1 MSRPAGTAVLIRYSA
16 DSQPDPVT
24 GKVYKDTFERYEF
37 YQNGTEAVVTP
48 GRPGRRRQRGS
59 VAHGHQLVPVAAVT
73 VLRARELYRF
83 YRVGDEETLA
93 LRGVSLA
100 VPGGK
105 LLTVAGPSG
114 SGKSTLLACL
124 AGLDE
129 PDGGSVYIR
138 ETRISHRPEHERS
151 ALRARHIGTLFQS
164 ANLLEHLTVR
174 RNLELVQ
181 RIARASDRAGSHRPS
196 VDALLDAV
204 GLTRRSGARPSEL
217 SGGEAVR
224 AGLAVALANN
234 PDVLVADEPTGE
246 LDGKTEADVL
256 RLIRDQADRGTAVV
270 LASHS
275 AAVAAMADEVIQLK
289 DGQRQ
294 T

>member
-1 MSRPAGTAVLIRYSA
+1 
-16 DSQPDPVT
+16 
-24 GKVYKDTFERYEF
+24 
-37 YQNGTEAVVTP
+37 
-48 GRPGRRRQRGS
+48 
-59 VAHGHQLVPVAAVT
+59 VT

-105 LLTVAGPSG
+105 LVTVAGPSG

-129 PDGGSVYIR
+129 PDGGSVYVLQ
-138 ETRISHRPEHERS
+138 TRISHRPERERS

-174 RNLELVQ
+174 RNIELAQ
-181 RIARASDRAGSHRPS
+181 RIARAHDRRRDRPR
-196 VDALLDAV
+196 VDTLLDAV
-204 GLTRRSGARPSEL
+204 GLTPRSGARPSEL

-234 PDVLVADEPTGE
+234 PDLLVADEPTGE
-246 LDGKTEADVL
+246 LDGETEADVL
-256 RLIRDQADRGTAVV
+256 RLIRNQADRGTAVIV
-270 LASHS
+270 ASHS
-275 AAVAAMADEVIQLK
+275 AAVAAMADEVIHLK

>member
-1 MSRPAGTAVLIRYSA
+1 M
-16 DSQPDPVT
+16 
-24 GKVYKDTFERYEF
+24 
-37 YQNGTEAVVTP
+37 
-48 GRPGRRRQRGS
+48 RGS
-59 VAHGHQLVPVAAVT
+59 T
-73 VLRARELYRF
+73 AR
-83 YRVGDEETLA
+83 G
-93 LRGVSLA
+93 
-100 VPGGK
+100 
-105 LLTVAGPSG
+105 
-114 SGKSTLLACL
+114 
-124 AGLDE
+124 
-129 PDGGSVYIR
+129 
-138 ETRISHRPEHERS
+138 S

-181 RIARASDRAGSHRPS
+181 RIARASDRRRDRPDI
-196 VDALLDAV
+196 DALLDAV
-204 GLTRRSGARPSEL
+204 GLIRRSGARPSEL

-256 RLIRDQADRGTAVV
+256 RLIRDRADRGTAVIV
-270 LASHS
+270 ASHS

>member
-1 MSRPAGTAVLIRYSA
+1 M
-16 DSQPDPVT
+16 
-24 GKVYKDTFERYEF
+24 
-37 YQNGTEAVVTP
+37 
-48 GRPGRRRQRGS
+48 
-59 VAHGHQLVPVAAVT
+59 T

-181 RIARASDRAGSHRPS
+181 RIARARDRPSHRRS

-234 PDVLVADEPTGE
+234 PAVLVADEPTGE
-246 LDGKTEADVL
+246 LDGTSEAEVL
-256 RLIRDQADRGTAVV
+256 RLIRDQADQGTAVV

>member
-1 MSRPAGTAVLIRYSA
+1 
-16 DSQPDPVT
+16 
-24 GKVYKDTFERYEF
+24 
-37 YQNGTEAVVTP
+37 
-48 GRPGRRRQRGS
+48 
-59 VAHGHQLVPVAAVT
+59 VATVT

-83 YRVGDEETLA
+83 YRAGEEETLA
-93 LRGVSLA
+93 LRGVSIA
-100 VPGGK
+100 VPAGR

-129 PDGGSVYIR
+129 PDGGSVYVR
-138 ETRISHRPEHERS
+138 EVRISHRPEHERS

-164 ANLLEHLTVR
+164 ANLLEHLTIR

-181 RIARASDRAGSHRPS
+181 RLAGARDRDRA
-196 VDALLDAV
+196 DALLEAV

-224 AGLAVALANN
+224 AGLAVALAND
-234 PDVLVADEPTGE
+234 PDVLIADEPTGE
-246 LDGKTEADVL
+246 LDGQSEAEVL
-256 RLIRDQADRGTAVV
+256 RLIRDQADRGKSVV

-275 AAVAAMADEVIQLK
+275 AAVAAMADQVIQLR
-289 DGQRQ
+289 DGQVQ
-294 T
+294 P

>member
-1 MSRPAGTAVLIRYSA
+1 
-16 DSQPDPVT
+16 
-24 GKVYKDTFERYEF
+24 
-37 YQNGTEAVVTP
+37 
-48 GRPGRRRQRGS
+48 
-59 VAHGHQLVPVAAVT
+59 VAEVT

-83 YRVGDEETLA
+83 YRAGDEETLA

-105 LLTVAGPSG
+105 LVTVAGPSG

-138 ETRISHRPEHERS
+138 ETRISHRPERERS

-181 RIARASDRAGSHRPS
+181 RLVRARDRPNHRRS

-234 PDVLVADEPTGE
+234 PAVLVADEPTGE
-246 LDGKTEADVL
+246 LDGTTEAEVL
-256 RLIRDQADRGTAVV
+256 RLIRDQADQGTAVV

-275 AAVAAMADEVIQLK
+275 AAVAVMADEVIQLK

>member
-1 MSRPAGTAVLIRYSA
+1 
-16 DSQPDPVT
+16 
-24 GKVYKDTFERYEF
+24 
-37 YQNGTEAVVTP
+37 
-48 GRPGRRRQRGS
+48 
-59 VAHGHQLVPVAAVT
+59 VT

-105 LLTVAGPSG
+105 LVTVAGPSG

-181 RIARASDRAGSHRPS
+181 RIARASNRADARPS

-224 AGLAVALANN
+224 AGLAAALANN

-256 RLIRDQADRGTAVV
+256 RLIRDRADRGTAVIV
-270 LASHS
+270 ASHS

>member
-1 MSRPAGTAVLIRYSA
+1 
-16 DSQPDPVT
+16 
-24 GKVYKDTFERYEF
+24 
-37 YQNGTEAVVTP
+37 
-48 GRPGRRRQRGS
+48 
-59 VAHGHQLVPVAAVT
+59 VT

-83 YRVGDEETLA
+83 YRAGDEETLA

-105 LLTVAGPSG
+105 LVTVAGPSG

-181 RIARASDRAGSHRPS
+181 RIARASDRRRDRPDI
-196 VDALLDAV
+196 DALLDAV
-204 GLTRRSGARPSEL
+204 GLIRRSGARPSEL

-270 LASHS
+270 VASHS

>member
-1 MSRPAGTAVLIRYSA
+1 
-16 DSQPDPVT
+16 
-24 GKVYKDTFERYEF
+24 
-37 YQNGTEAVVTP
+37 
-48 GRPGRRRQRGS
+48 
-59 VAHGHQLVPVAAVT
+59 VAHGHELVPVAAVT

-100 VPGGK
+100 VPSGK
-105 LLTVAGPSG
+105 LVTVAGPSG

-138 ETRISHRPEHERS
+138 ETSISHRPEHERS
-151 ALRARHIGTLFQS
+151 ALRARHIGMLFQS
-164 ANLLEHLTVR
+164 ANLLEHLTIR

-181 RIARASDRAGSHRPS
+181 RITRASNRGGARPS

-224 AGLAVALANN
+224 AGLAAALANN

-256 RLIRDQADRGTAVV
+256 RLIRDQADQGMAVIV
-270 LASHS
+270 ASHS
-275 AAVAAMADEVIQLK
+275 AAVAAMADEVIHLK

>member
-1 MSRPAGTAVLIRYSA
+1 VAYGH
-16 DSQPDPVT
+16 
-24 GKVYKDTFERYEF
+24 EF
-37 YQNGTEAVVTP
+37 
-48 GRPGRRRQRGS
+48 
-59 VAHGHQLVPVAAVT
+59 VPVAALT

-100 VPGGK
+100 VPAGQVV
-105 LLTVAGPSG
+105 TVAGPSG

-129 PDGGSVYIR
+129 PDGGSVYVLQ
-138 ETRISHRPEHERS
+138 TRISHRPEHERS

-181 RIARASDRAGSHRPS
+181 RIARARDRPEDRQRI
-196 VDALLDAV
+196 DALLDAV
-204 GLTRRSGARPSEL
+204 GLTQRSRARPSEL

-246 LDGKTEADVL
+246 LDGKTEAEVL

-294 T
+294 A

>member
-1 MSRPAGTAVLIRYSA
+1 M
-16 DSQPDPVT
+16 
-24 GKVYKDTFERYEF
+24 
-37 YQNGTEAVVTP
+37 
-48 GRPGRRRQRGS
+48 
-59 VAHGHQLVPVAAVT
+59 T
-73 VLRARELYRF
+73 VLRARDLYRF

-93 LRGVSLA
+93 LRGVSVAVAAGELLA
-100 VPGGK
+100 IS
-105 LLTVAGPSG
+105 GPSG

-129 PDGGSVYIR
+129 PDGGSVYVH
-138 ETRISHRPEHERS
+138 ENRISHRPEQERS

-174 RNLELVQ
+174 RNIELVQ
-181 RIARASDRAGSHRPS
+181 RIAGRRDRARA
-196 VDALLDAV
+196 DALLDAV

-246 LDGKTEADVL
+246 LDGQTEAEVL
-256 RLIRDQADRGTAVV
+256 RLIRDQADQGTAVV
-270 LASHS
+270 VASHS
-275 AAVAAMADEVIQLK
+275 AAVAAMADQLIRLK
-289 DGQRQ
+289 DGNMEQ
-294 T
+294 

>member
-1 MSRPAGTAVLIRYSA
+1 M
-16 DSQPDPVT
+16 
-24 GKVYKDTFERYEF
+24 
-37 YQNGTEAVVTP
+37 
-48 GRPGRRRQRGS
+48 
-59 VAHGHQLVPVAAVT
+59 T
-73 VLRARELYRF
+73 VLRAHELYRF
-83 YRVGDEETLA
+83 YRVGEEETLA
-93 LRGVSLA
+93 LRGVSIA
-100 VPGGK
+100 VPAGN
-105 LLTVAGPSG
+105 LLAVAGPSG

-129 PDGGSVYIR
+129 PDGGSVYVH
-138 ETRISHRPEHERS
+138 ESRISHRPEGERS
-151 ALRARHIGTLFQS
+151 KLRARHIGTLFQT

-174 RNLELVQ
+174 RNLDLVQ
-181 RIARASDRAGSHRPS
+181 HIAGARDCDRAE
-196 VDALLDAV
+196 ALLAAV
-204 GLTRRSGARPSEL
+204 GLSRRGGARPSEL

-246 LDGKTEADVL
+246 LDGTTEAEVL

>member
-1 MSRPAGTAVLIRYSA
+1 M
-16 DSQPDPVT
+16 
-24 GKVYKDTFERYEF
+24 
-37 YQNGTEAVVTP
+37 
-48 GRPGRRRQRGS
+48 
-59 VAHGHQLVPVAAVT
+59 T

-93 LRGVSLA
+93 LRGVSLI
-100 VPGGK
+100 VPAGK
-105 LLTVAGPSG
+105 VVTVAGPSG

-129 PDGGSVYIR
+129 PDGGSVYVLQ
-138 ETRISHRPEHERS
+138 TRISHRPERERS

-181 RIARASDRAGSHRPS
+181 RIARARDRPSHRRS

-246 LDGKTEADVL
+246 LDGTTEAEVL
-256 RLIRDQADRGTAVV
+256 RLIRDQADQGTAVV

>member
-1 MSRPAGTAVLIRYSA
+1 M
-16 DSQPDPVT
+16 
-24 GKVYKDTFERYEF
+24 
-37 YQNGTEAVVTP
+37 
-48 GRPGRRRQRGS
+48 
-59 VAHGHQLVPVAAVT
+59 T

-105 LLTVAGPSG
+105 LVTVAGPSG

-181 RIARASDRAGSHRPS
+181 RIARASNRADARPS

-224 AGLAVALANN
+224 AGLAAALANN

-256 RLIRDQADRGTAVV
+256 RLIRDRADRGTAVIV
-270 LASHS
+270 ASHS

>member
-1 MSRPAGTAVLIRYSA
+1 
-16 DSQPDPVT
+16 
-24 GKVYKDTFERYEF
+24 
-37 YQNGTEAVVTP
+37 
-48 GRPGRRRQRGS
+48 
-59 VAHGHQLVPVAAVT
+59 VT

-100 VPGGK
+100 VPAGK

-129 PDGGSVYIR
+129 PDGGSVYVL
-138 ETRISHRPEHERS
+138 ETRISHRPENERS

-181 RIARASDRAGSHRPS
+181 RIARARGRPS

-217 SGGEAVR
+217 SGGESVR

-246 LDGKTEADVL
+246 LDGTTEAEVL

>member
-1 MSRPAGTAVLIRYSA
+1 
-16 DSQPDPVT
+16 
-24 GKVYKDTFERYEF
+24 
-37 YQNGTEAVVTP
+37 
-48 GRPGRRRQRGS
+48 
-59 VAHGHQLVPVAAVT
+59 VAHGHELVPVAAVT

-83 YRVGDEETLA
+83 YRAGDDETLA

-100 VPGGK
+100 VPSGK

-151 ALRARHIGTLFQS
+151 ALRARHIGILFQS

-181 RIARASDRAGSHRPS
+181 RIARAGNRAGARPS

-224 AGLAVALANN
+224 AGLAAALANN

-256 RLIRDQADRGTAVV
+256 RLIRDQADRGTAVIV
-270 LASHS
+270 ASHS

>member
-1 MSRPAGTAVLIRYSA
+1 
-16 DSQPDPVT
+16 
-24 GKVYKDTFERYEF
+24 
-37 YQNGTEAVVTP
+37 
-48 GRPGRRRQRGS
+48 
-59 VAHGHQLVPVAAVT
+59 VAAVT

-93 LRGVSLA
+93 LRGVSLI
-100 VPGGK
+100 VPAGK
-105 LLTVAGPSG
+105 VVTVAGPSG

-138 ETRISHRPEHERS
+138 ETRISHRPERERS

-181 RIARASDRAGSHRPS
+181 RIARASDRRRDRPDI
-196 VDALLDAV
+196 DALLDAV
-204 GLTRRSGARPSEL
+204 GLIRRSGARPSEL

-270 LASHS
+270 VASHS

>member
-1 MSRPAGTAVLIRYSA
+1 
-16 DSQPDPVT
+16 
-24 GKVYKDTFERYEF
+24 
-37 YQNGTEAVVTP
+37 
-48 GRPGRRRQRGS
+48 
-59 VAHGHQLVPVAAVT
+59 VAAVT

-100 VPGGK
+100 VPAGQVV
-105 LLTVAGPSG
+105 TVAGPSG

-129 PDGGSVYIR
+129 PDGGSVYVFQ
-138 ETRISHRPEHERS
+138 TRISHRPEHERS

-181 RIARASDRAGSHRPS
+181 RIARARDRPSHRRR
-196 VDALLDAV
+196 VDALLDEV

-234 PDVLVADEPTGE
+234 PAVLVADEPTGE
-246 LDGKTEADVL
+246 LDGTTEAEVL
-256 RLIRDQADRGTAVV
+256 RLIRDQADQGTAVV

>member
-1 MSRPAGTAVLIRYSA
+1 M
-16 DSQPDPVT
+16 
-24 GKVYKDTFERYEF
+24 
-37 YQNGTEAVVTP
+37 
-48 GRPGRRRQRGS
+48 
-59 VAHGHQLVPVAAVT
+59 T
-73 VLRARELYRF
+73 VLQARELYRF
-83 YRVGDEETLA
+83 YRAGDEETLA

-100 VPGGK
+100 VAGGK
-105 LLTVAGPSG
+105 VVTVAGPSG

-129 PDGGSVYIR
+129 PDGGSVYVD

-151 ALRARHIGTLFQS
+151 ALRARHIGILFQS

-174 RNLELVQ
+174 RNLDLVQ
-181 RIARASDRAGSHRPS
+181 RIAGRRDRASNRQCAN
-196 VDALLDAV
+196 ALLDAV

-246 LDGKTEADVL
+246 LDGETEAEVL
-256 RLIRDQADRGTAVV
+256 RLIRDQAERGTAV
-270 LASHS
+270 LIASHS
-275 AAVAAMADEVIQLK
+275 AAVAAMADEVIQLA

-294 T
+294 A